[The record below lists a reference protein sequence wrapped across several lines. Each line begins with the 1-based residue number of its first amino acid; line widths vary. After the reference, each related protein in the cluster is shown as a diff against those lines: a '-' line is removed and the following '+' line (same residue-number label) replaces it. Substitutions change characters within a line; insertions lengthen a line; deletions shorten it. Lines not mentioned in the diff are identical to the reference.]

1 MKKDMASEAYEACLN
16 KMTEAF
22 TKKINESKEAT
33 AATDADDIN

>member
-33 AATDADDIN
+33 AATDAEDIK